1 MGPYATTEGAPR
13 SKDRVMS
20 SSRSSI
26 ACIGSFDSQSVE
38 LRHDLES
45 TGTTIASGVFC
56 WLSNDPID
64 ILGGL
69 NQYVFIGNNP
79 VNSRDPS
86 GLDDWPGPFD
96 NGVVVNN
103 AGYSIIVIDSDSGI
117 VSILD
122 PGSITSTWIDTDFI
136 VTHNNVIKVGP
147 NTVTVQNWCWTST
160 ASVLFGPS
168 HFSRY
173 ATPDEIAD
181 VLNKLINAIISN
193 SVVHGQGSCGKTGGT
208 CP

>member
-1 MGPYATTEGAPR
+1 MGFCATTKADPP
-13 SKDRVMS
+13 SKNRVVVF
-20 SSRSSI
+20 SRSSI
-26 ACIGSFDSQSVE
+26 ACAGSFGSEPVE
-38 LRHDLES
+38 LRQENGS
-45 TGTTIASGVFC
+45 MGTATVSGVFC
-56 WLSNDPID
+56 WLSKDPID

-69 NQYVFIGNNP
+69 NLYAFVGNNP

-86 GLDDWPGPFD
+86 GLGDYPGTWD
-96 NGVVVNN
+96 NGVVVNS
-103 AGYSIIVIDSDSGI
+103 AGYSIVVIDSDSGI

-122 PGSITSTWIDTDFI
+122 PGGITSKTIDTDFI
-136 VTHNNVIKVGP
+136 VTGNNVIKVGP

-193 SVVHGQGSCGKTGGT
+193 SVVHGQSPCGKTGKT